1 MRSNSRFSG
10 PNILIGTICTV
21 RRSQAVLCILGNI
34 CYTKNKVRGR
44 VPGDIPEGRKFIVK
58 RFTAIVLTLV
68 MLLSLS
74 ACGEGAPGQS
84 TADTSNNPEHRAAGA
99 NTVFPSA
106 EMFIYDGGAHVPAY
120 TVLPGLANVIN
131 KNQYQYGIDAVGDYY
146 SALQLSDEAA
156 SRIEQNGFVVI
167 DSQNY
172 REYYSRYERNRYDY
186 VPSFITTDSVVHTF
200 HLMYDYVL
208 KDVERSSLM
217 LSLETLSSNM
227 AEASYQQYLE
237 LKGTEFE
244 NAALRNVAF
253 FGVGGKLL
261 NSDFA
266 VKEEAAGL
274 VGEELALIEAHAGIS
289 ESPLINFGQTFS
301 NPIEYYNVDYSQ
313 FIPRGHYTQSNE
325 LQDYFRA
332 SMWYGQ
338 MTLRSA
344 YPDEVRSALLMTSAL
359 QAAEIS
365 QDWYTIFETI
375 NFFVGECDDITP
387 IDYAGSLSG
396 VYGDKLGT
404 LSAVTDKAKFEQAL
418 AVIKDLPPPAINS
431 VPVYEEELQPDRD
444 KAITGFRFLGQ
455 RFTIDASIF
464 QRLIDRETKG
474 RMLPNALDVPAAFGS
489 DEAYNILK
497 SDYDVGEYPDYDGN
511 LGKVR
516 NYISAVKEDVWTSNL
531 YWSWLN
537 MLRPLAGN
545 ADRTGYPFFM
555 QNTAW
560 TRKELNTF
568 LGSWTE
574 LKHDTLLY
582 AKQPMAEMGGGGEEP
597 PPPPDDRGYVEPN
610 PELFGRLALLVK
622 QTQEGLAQANLIT
635 EEADDALG
643 NLYEIAN
650 TLTEISQKE
659 LANTELTSEEY
670 DFIRNYGGA
679 LEHIW
684 DAAKKDELEALEAEY
699 GYADK
704 LNYLSE
710 HPDAIVA
717 DVATDPNGVV
727 LEEATGFAKI
737 IVVAFPRDDGVV
749 LGVGLVYSQY
759 EFTVPIDQRMTN
771 EEWHRILNSNEAP
784 PIADW
789 KNAFTVQ

>member
-1 MRSNSRFSG
+1 M
-10 PNILIGTICTV
+10 
-21 RRSQAVLCILGNI
+21 
-34 CYTKNKVRGR
+34 
-44 VPGDIPEGRKFIVK
+44 IVK
-58 RFTAIVLTLV
+58 RFIAIALALA

-74 ACGEGAPGQS
+74 ACGEGTTGQS
-84 TADTSNNPEHRAAGA
+84 ATDTSSNPADSPDYFVAKA
-99 NTVFPSA
+99 NIIFPST
-106 EMFIYDGGAHVPAY
+106 EMFIYNGGANVPEY
-120 TVLPGLANVIN
+120 TILPGLDNIVN
-131 KNQYQYGIDAVGDYY
+131 KNQYQYGTDEVGDYY
-146 SALQLSDEAA
+146 FALQLSDEAA

-167 DSQNY
+167 DSQSH
-172 REYYSRYERNRYDY
+172 REYYSQYEMNRYNY

-217 LSLETLSSNM
+217 LCLKKLSDNM

-253 FGVGGKLL
+253 FGVGGRLL
-261 NSDFA
+261 DSDFA
-266 VKEEAAGL
+266 VKEEVVDL
-274 VGEELALIEAHAGIS
+274 VGKELALIEAHEGIS
-289 ESPLINFGQTFS
+289 ESPLIKFGQTFS
-301 NPIEYYNVDYSQ
+301 NLTEYYSVDYSQ
-313 FIPRGHYTQSNE
+313 FIPRGHYTQSQE
-325 LQDYFRA
+325 LEDYFRA

-338 MTLRSA
+338 MTFRSA

-359 QAAEIS
+359 QAAENS
-365 QDWYTIFETI
+365 QDWHTIFDTI

-387 IDYAGSLSG
+387 ADYTGSLSHI
-396 VYGDKLGT
+396 YGNNIGALT
-404 LSAVTDKAKFEQAL
+404 VVTDKAKFEQAF
-418 AVIKDLPPPAINS
+418 AIIKELPPPTINS
-431 VPVYEEELQPDRD
+431 IPVYEETIQPDRD

-455 RFTIDASIF
+455 RFTIDAAIF
-464 QRLIDRETKG
+464 QHLIDRETKD

-497 SDYDVGEYPDYDGN
+497 SDYNVDEYPDYDGN
-511 LGKVR
+511 LDRGRKYLNTV
-516 NYISAVKEDVWTSNL
+516 EDDVWTSNL

-582 AKQPMAEMGGGGEEP
+582 AKQPMAERGDGGDEP

-610 PELFGRLALLVK
+610 PELFGRLALLVQ
-622 QTQEGLAQANLIT
+622 QTREGLAAANLIT
-635 EEADDALG
+635 DEADEALG
-643 NLYEIAN
+643 NLYGIAN
-650 TLTEISQKE
+650 RLTEISQKE
-659 LANTELTSEEY
+659 LADTELTNEDY
-670 DFIRNYGGA
+670 DFIRNYGGD

-699 GYADK
+699 GLVMKD
-704 LNYLSE
+704 NYLFW

-717 DVATDPNGVV
+717 DVATDPNGLV
-727 LEEATGFAKI
+727 LEEATGFAKT
-737 IVVAFPRDDGVV
+737 IVVAFPRDGSVV

-759 EFTVPIDQRMTN
+759 EFTVPLDQRMTDDA
-771 EEWHRILNSNEAP
+771 WHQALNSNSIP
-784 PIADW
+784 PLAEW
-789 KNAFTVQ
+789 KWDFIVQ

>member
-1 MRSNSRFSG
+1 M
-10 PNILIGTICTV
+10 
-21 RRSQAVLCILGNI
+21 
-34 CYTKNKVRGR
+34 
-44 VPGDIPEGRKFIVK
+44 
-58 RFTAIVLTLV
+58 AIILTLA
-68 MLLSLS
+68 MLLPLTACKKESSGQGALDITGNPAES
-74 ACGEGAPGQS
+74 AGY
-84 TADTSNNPEHRAAGA
+84 RAAG
-99 NTVFPSA
+99 TVFPGT
-106 EMFIYDGGAHVPAY
+106 EVFRYDGGANVPEY
-120 TVLPGLANVIN
+120 TVQPGLGNIVN
-131 KNQYQYGIDAVGDYY
+131 RNQYQYGTNSVGDYY
-146 SALQLSDEAA
+146 FATQLSDEAA
-156 SRIEQNGFVVI
+156 RLIERNGFVVM
-167 DSQNY
+167 DSLSH
-172 REYYSRYERNRYDY
+172 REYYSQYEINRYSY

-208 KDVERSSLM
+208 KDVERSNLALCLKK
-217 LSLETLSSNM
+217 LSGNM
-227 AEASYQQYLE
+227 AEASYRQYLE

-261 NSDFA
+261 DSDFA
-266 VKEEAAGL
+266 VKEEAADL
-274 VGEELALIEAHAGIS
+274 VGKELALIEAHAGIG
-289 ESPLINFGQTFS
+289 ESPLINFGQAFT
-301 NPIEYYNVDYSQ
+301 NPVDYYSVDYSQ
-313 FIPRGHYTQSNE
+313 FIPRGHYTQSDE

-359 QAAEIS
+359 QAGEVS
-365 QDWYTIFETI
+365 QDWHTIFETV

-387 IDYAGSLSG
+387 ADYAGSLSDI
-396 VYGDKLGT
+396 YGGDIGALPV
-404 LSAVTDKAKFEQAL
+404 VTDKAKFEQAL
-418 AVIKDLPPPAINS
+418 AVIEALPPPAINS

-455 RFTIDASIF
+455 RFTIDAAIF
-464 QRLIDRETKG
+464 QRLIDRETKD

-497 SDYDVGEYPDYDGN
+497 SDYNAGEYPDYDGN
-511 LGKVR
+511 LGNVR
-516 NYISAVKEDVWTSNL
+516 EYISNLEDGVWTSNL

-560 TRKELNTF
+560 IRKELNTF

-582 AKQPMAEMGGGGEEP
+582 AKQPMAERGGGGPEP

-610 PELFGRLALLVK
+610 PELFGRLTLLVK
-622 QTQEGLAQANLIT
+622 QTREGLAQAKLIT
-635 EEADDALG
+635 DEADEALG
-643 NLYEIAN
+643 NLYVVAN
-650 TLTEISQKE
+650 KLTEISQKE
-659 LANTELTSEEY
+659 LAYTELTSEEY
-670 DFIRNYGGA
+670 DFIRNYGGE

-704 LNYLSE
+704 ESYLYQ

-717 DVATDPNGVV
+717 DVATDPNGFV
-727 LEEATGFAKI
+727 LEEATGFAKT
-737 IVVAFPRDDGVV
+737 IVVAFPRDDSVV
-749 LGVGLVYSQY
+749 LGTGVVYSQY
-759 EFTVPIDQRMTN
+759 EFTVPIGQRMTD
-771 EEWHRILNSNEAP
+771 EDWHQALNSNNIP
-784 PIADW
+784 PIAGW
-789 KNAFTVQ
+789 KNAFTVFDE

>member
-1 MRSNSRFSG
+1 MN
-10 PNILIGTICTV
+10 
-21 RRSQAVLCILGNI
+21 
-34 CYTKNKVRGR
+34 
-44 VPGDIPEGRKFIVK
+44 VK
-58 RFTAIVLTLV
+58 RFTAIALTLA
-68 MLLSLS
+68 MLLSLP
-74 ACGEGAPGQS
+74 ACGEGATWQS
-84 TADTSNNPEHRAAGA
+84 TADTSSNPADNPEYRAASANTLFLSTEVFIYGGGA
-99 NTVFPSA
+99 N
-106 EMFIYDGGAHVPAY
+106 VPEY
-120 TVLPGLANVIN
+120 TVLPGLANIIN
-131 KNQYQYGIDAVGDYY
+131 KNQYQYGTDEVGDYY
-146 SALQLSDEAA
+146 FALELSDEAA
-156 SRIEQNGFVVI
+156 NRIEQNGFVVI
-167 DSQNY
+167 DSQSH
-172 REYYSRYERNRYDY
+172 REYYSQYERNRYDY
-186 VPSFITTDSVVHTF
+186 VPSFITTDSAVHTF

-208 KDVERSSLM
+208 KDVERSSLT
-217 LSLETLSSNM
+217 LSLKKLSGNM

-261 NSDFA
+261 DSDFA
-266 VKEEAAGL
+266 VKEEAADL
-274 VGEELALIEAHAGIS
+274 VGKELALIEAHAGIS

-301 NPIEYYNVDYSQ
+301 SPVDYYNVDYTQ
-313 FIPRGHYTQSNE
+313 FIPRSHYTQSKE
-325 LQDYFRA
+325 LQDYFKA

-359 QAAEIS
+359 QAAENA
-365 QDWYTIFETI
+365 QDWQTIFQTI

-387 IDYAGSLSG
+387 ADYTGSLSG
-396 VYGDKLGT
+396 VYGDDIGALPV
-404 LSAVTDKAKFEQAL
+404 VTDEAKFEQAL
-418 AVIKDLPPPAINS
+418 AVIKELPPPAVNS
-431 VPVYEEELQPDRD
+431 VPVYEEEIQPDRD

-455 RFTIDASIF
+455 RFTIDAAIF
-464 QRLIDRETKG
+464 QRLIDRETKD

-497 SDYDVGEYPDYDGN
+497 SDYNVDEYPDYDGN

-516 NYISAVKEDVWTSNL
+516 EYVSAVEDDVWTSNL
-531 YWSWLN
+531 YWSWIN

-560 TRKELNTF
+560 IRKELNTF

-582 AKQPMAEMGGGGEEP
+582 AKQPMAEMGGGGPEP

-610 PELFGRLALLVK
+610 PELFGRLALLVN
-622 QTQEGLAQANLIT
+622 QTREGLVQAKLIT
-635 EEADDALG
+635 EEADEALG

-659 LANTELTSEEY
+659 LAYTDLTSEEY

-704 LNYLSE
+704 INYLSE

-717 DVATDPNGVV
+717 DVATDPNGFV
-727 LEEATGFAKI
+727 LEEATGFAKT
-737 IVVAFPRDDGVV
+737 IVVAFPRDDGIV

-759 EFTVPIDQRMTN
+759 EFTVPIDGRMTD
-771 EEWHRILNSNEAP
+771 EEWHQALNSNEIP
-784 PIADW
+784 PLAEW

>member
-1 MRSNSRFSG
+1 M
-10 PNILIGTICTV
+10 
-21 RRSQAVLCILGNI
+21 
-34 CYTKNKVRGR
+34 
-44 VPGDIPEGRKFIVK
+44 K
-58 RFTAIVLTLV
+58 RFIAIALALA

-74 ACGEGAPGQS
+74 ACGEGATKQS
-84 TADTSNNPEHRAAGA
+84 TADASSNSADIPGDLVTKADII
-99 NTVFPSA
+99 FPST
-106 EMFIYDGGAHVPAY
+106 EVFNFDGGANVPEY
-120 TVLPGLANVIN
+120 TVLPGLANIAN
-131 KNQYQYGIDAVGDYY
+131 KNQYQYNTDEVGDYY
-146 SALQLSDEAA
+146 FALQLSGEAA

-167 DSQNY
+167 DSQSY
-172 REYYSRYERNRYDY
+172 REYYSRYEMNRYNY
-186 VPSFITTDSVVHTF
+186 VPSFITTDSAVHTF

-208 KDVERSSLM
+208 KDVERSNLM
-217 LSLETLSSNM
+217 LCLKNLSSNM
-227 AEASYQQYLE
+227 AEASYRQYFE

-253 FGVGGKLL
+253 FGVGGRLL
-261 NSDFA
+261 DSDFV
-266 VKEEAAGL
+266 VKEEAADL
-274 VGEELALIEAHAGIS
+274 VDKELALIEAHSGAS

-301 NPIEYYNVDYSQ
+301 DPTEYYSVDYSQ
-313 FIPRGHYTQSNE
+313 FIPRGHYTQSTQ

-365 QDWYTIFETI
+365 QDWHTIFQTI

-387 IDYAGSLSG
+387 PDYIKNLSG
-396 VYGDKLGT
+396 IYGDDIGT
-404 LSAVTDKAKFEQAL
+404 LPVVTDKTKFEQAL
-418 AVIKDLPPPAINS
+418 EVIKDLPPPAINS
-431 VPVYEEELQPDRD
+431 IPVYNEKLQPDRD

-455 RFTIDASIF
+455 RFTIDAAIF
-464 QRLIDRETKG
+464 QRLIDRETKD

-497 SDYDVGEYPDYDGN
+497 SDYNVDAYPDYDGN
-511 LGKVR
+511 LGNVKG
-516 NYISAVKEDVWTSNL
+516 YISAVEDDVWTSNL

-537 MLRPLAGN
+537 MLRPLASN

-582 AKQPMAEMGGGGEEP
+582 AKQPMAERGGGGPEP

-610 PELFGRLALLVK
+610 PDLFGRLALLVK
-622 QTQEGLAQANLIT
+622 QTKEGLAAANLIT
-635 EEADDALG
+635 DGASEALD
-643 NLYEIAN
+643 NLYGVAN
-650 TLTEISQKE
+650 KLTEISQKE
-659 LANTELTSEEY
+659 LAYTKLTSEEY
-670 DFIRNYGGA
+670 DFIRNYGGE

-684 DAAKKDELEALEAEY
+684 DAAKKDELDALIAEY
-699 GYADK
+699 GYANK
-704 LNYLSE
+704 ESYLYE

-717 DVATDPNGVV
+717 DVATDPNGFV
-727 LEEATGFAKI
+727 LEEATGFAKT
-737 IVVAFPRDDGVV
+737 IVVAFPREEDVV
-749 LGVGLVYSQY
+749 LGTGLVYSQY
-759 EFTVPIDQRMTN
+759 EFTVPIDQRMTD
-771 EEWHRILNSNEAP
+771 EQWHQALNSNEIP
-784 PIADW
+784 PLAGW
-789 KNAFTVQ
+789 KNAFTVNE